1 MKCSKYREG
10 CQKLQ
15 TRYPLVRLKTNG
27 REAALTTEIVSV
39 LSAFACCFTKPTWKN
54 IQILFTGAVLCRGS
68 RQVTKILRIM
78 GLSQE
83 KNFSR
88 YHNVLSRS
96 KWSGLDL
103 AKVLLGLLIPLIP
116 HGWPIIIAAD
126 ETLERRQGKKIK
138 AKGAY
143 RDAVRSSQAKLVV
156 SFGLKWEC
164 MTLITPLP
172 WCKRCWALPFFT
184 VLAPS
189 KKANE
194 AASKNHKTSIDW
206 TMQMIS
212 AVSRWLAV
220 QPWILLGDGAYACMA
235 LAHHCLKRNVT
246 LISRFRLDAQ
256 LFEEAIHEPK
266 KLGRKPIKGA
276 RIYLRSLLND
286 MSKPWQCAKVNWYGG
301 EQKCLEFL
309 TVTCLWYQAG
319 KKPLPV
325 RIVLIKT
332 PDGKN
337 DAEVLFSTS
346 LSHDAINIIEWFILR
361 WNIEVTF
368 EEVRAHLGVETQRQ
382 WSDLA
387 IARTTP
393 LLMGLYSVVT
403 LIGIKLVDSKKIIK
417 SEITSWYNK
426 KSELTFSDLLI
437 AVRNLIWRE
446 KHFSKSA
453 NNEDFHKLN
462 DEDINQLIY
471 MLSLTG

>member
-1 MKCSKYREG
+1 
-10 CQKLQ
+10 
-15 TRYPLVRLKTNG
+15 LVRLKTNG
-27 REAALTTEIVSV
+27 REAALTTEIISV
-39 LSAFACCFTKPTWKN
+39 LSAFSCCFTKPTWKN
-54 IQILFTGAVLCRGS
+54 IQILFIGAILCRGS
-68 RQVTKILRIM
+68 RQITKILRVM

-96 KWSGLDL
+96 RWCGLSL
-103 AKVLLGLLIPLIP
+103 SKILLGLLISIIP
-116 HGWPIIIAAD
+116 NNYPIIIAAD

-143 RDAVRSSQAKLVV
+143 RDAVLSSKAKVV
-156 SFGLKWEC
+156 ISFGLKWEC
-164 MTLITPLP
+164 MTLIIKLP
-172 WCKRCWALPFFT
+172 WCKRCWALPFLT

-194 AASKNHKTSIDW
+194 AANKKHKTSIDW

-212 AVSRWLAV
+212 IVSRWLV
-220 QPWILLGDGAYACMA
+220 KKPWILLGDGAYACMD
-235 LAHHCLKRNVT
+235 LAHHCLRKNVT

-256 LFEEAIHEPK
+256 LFKEAVHAPK
-266 KLGRKPIKGA
+266 KLGRKPIKGT
-276 RIYLRSLLND
+276 RIYLKNLLD
-286 MSKPWQCAKVNWYGG
+286 DISYPWQCAKVNWYGG
-301 EQKCLEFL
+301 EKKCIEFL
-309 TVTCLWYQAG
+309 TMTCLWYHAG
-319 KKPLPV
+319 KEPLPV

-332 PDGKN
+332 PGGKN
-337 DAEVLFSTS
+337 EAEVLFSTS
-346 LSHDAINIIEWFILR
+346 LEHTAIKIMEWFVLR

-393 LLMGLYSVVT
+393 LLMGLYSIVT
-403 LIGIKLVDSKKIIK
+403 LIGFRLVDSKIIIQ
-417 SEITSWYNK
+417 SEVTSWYDK
-426 KSELTFSDLLI
+426 KSQLTFSDILI
-437 AVRNLIWRE
+437 AVRNIIWRE

-453 NNEDFHKLN
+453 NNGDFHKLN

>member
-1 MKCSKYREG
+1 MVR
-10 CQKLQ
+10 QK
-15 TRYPLVRLKTNG
+15 TSG
-27 REAALTTEIVSV
+27 RDVALTTEIVTV

-54 IQILFTGAVLCRGS
+54 MQTLFLGSILCRGS
-68 RQVTKILRIM
+68 RQVTKILRVM
-78 GLSQE
+78 GLSKE

-88 YHNVLSRS
+88 YHNVLSRT
-96 KWSGLDL
+96 KWSGLAL
-103 AKVLLGLLIPLIP
+103 AKILLGLLITIIP
-116 HGWPIIIAAD
+116 SGWPIIIATD

-143 RDAVRSSQAKLVV
+143 RDAVRSSQAKVV
-156 SFGLKWEC
+156 TSFGLKWEC
-164 MTLITPLP
+164 MTLITHLP

-194 AASKNHKTSIDW
+194 TANKKHKTSIDW

-212 AVSRWLAV
+212 AVNLWLSDKA
-220 QPWILLGDGAYACMA
+220 WILLGDGAYACMN

-266 KLGRKPIKGA
+266 KLGRKPIKGT
-276 RIYLRSLLND
+276 RIYLKNLLDD
-286 MSKPWQCAKVNWYGG
+286 MSQPWQSAKVNWYGG
-301 EQKCLEFL
+301 EKKHLEFL
-309 TVTCLWYQAG
+309 TFTCLWYQAG

-332 PDGKN
+332 PGGKN
-337 DAEVLFSTS
+337 VAEVLFSTS
-346 LSHDAINIIEWFILR
+346 LEHDPIKIIEWFVLR

-382 WSDLA
+382 WSDLS

-393 LLMGLYSVVT
+393 LLMGLYSIVT
-403 LIGIKLVDSKKIIK
+403 LIGLKLVDSKKTIR
-417 SEITSWYNK
+417 SEVTSWYNK
-426 KSELTFSDLLI
+426 QSELTFSDILI

>member
-1 MKCSKYREG
+1 
-10 CQKLQ
+10 
-15 TRYPLVRLKTNG
+15 LVRLKTNG
-27 REAALTTEIVSV
+27 RETALTTEIVSV
-39 LSAFACCFTKPTWKN
+39 LSSFACCFTKPTWKN
-54 IQILFTGAVLCRGS
+54 IQTLFIGAVLCRGA
-68 RQVTKILRIM
+68 RQVTKILRVM

-96 KWSGLDL
+96 KWSGLAL
-103 AKVLLGLLIPLIP
+103 AKILLGLLLPFIPSGFPILI
-116 HGWPIIIAAD
+116 AVD

-143 RDAVRSSQAKLVV
+143 RDAVRSSQAKVV
-156 SFGLKWEC
+156 ISFGLKWEC
-164 MTLITPLP
+164 MTLIVPLP
-172 WCKRCWALPFFT
+172 WCKRYWALPFLT

-189 KKANE
+189 KKSNE
-194 AASKNHKTSIDW
+194 AKGVHHKTSIDW

-212 AVSRWLAV
+212 AVSRWIKRK
-220 QPWILLGDGAYACMA
+220 PWILLGDGAYACMD
-235 LAHHCLKRNVT
+235 LSHHCLKRGAN

-256 LFEEAIHEPK
+256 LFEEVVPQPK
-266 KLGRKPIKGA
+266 KLGRKPIKGT
-276 RIYLRSLLND
+276 RIYLKHLLDD
-286 MSKPWQCAKVNWYGG
+286 MTKPWQCAKVKWYGG

-309 TVTCLWYQAG
+309 TMTCLWYQAG

-337 DAEVLFSTS
+337 VAEVLFSTS
-346 LSHDAINIIEWFILR
+346 VNHTATQIVEWFVLR

-382 WSDLA
+382 WSDQA

-393 LLMGLYSVVT
+393 ILMGLYSIVT
-403 LIGIKLVDSKKIIK
+403 IIGLKLVDSKKLIQ
-417 SEITSWYNK
+417 SEITTWYDK
-426 KSELTFSDLLI
+426 QSERTFSDILI
-437 AVRNLIWRE
+437 AVRNVIWRE
-446 KHFSKSA
+446 KHFSKSE
-453 NNEDFHKLN
+453 NNGDFHKLS

-471 MLSLTG
+471 QLSLTG